1 MYEYGTVKSIHD
13 QRMRQY
19 QIEAERHHLLRM
31 LQQSRGNQITF
42 GGRVVRR
49 LQWAMESVAAA
60 IQPKQI
66 AS

>member
-1 MYEYGTVKSIHD
+1 MYDYGMVKAIHD
-13 QRMRQY
+13 QKMHQY
-19 QIEAERHHLLRM
+19 QIEAERRHLLRM
-31 LQQSRGNQITF
+31 LRQSRGSQITL